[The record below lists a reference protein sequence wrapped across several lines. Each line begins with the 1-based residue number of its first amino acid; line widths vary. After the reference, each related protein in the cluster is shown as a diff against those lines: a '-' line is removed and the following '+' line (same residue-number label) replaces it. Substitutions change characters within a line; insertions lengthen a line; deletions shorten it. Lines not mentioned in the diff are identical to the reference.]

1 MRAVWATLGSSG
13 SGRIRKGGANAGG
26 VAQKEVEGGGER
38 VGMELIRRYRK
49 ERRNILERVRDERK
63 EVRVESAAR
72 WAVRYAVCVCSAS
85 MLVLNGHLAHH
96 VAHGYGVWAVV
107 TAVNC
112 SERTQGGML
121 RKSFERALG
130 TIVGCTAAIGVLYVD
145 DFIVPEAYGW
155 NLRASFLY
163 MCVLTFTAATVYL
176 RSTNKRENFDY
187 FYLLA
192 TLSFDYLLLSAFAD
206 ADVNEEPLH
215 RIYMVALGGFL
226 TMLTS
231 IFVFP
236 TYSGDELR
244 STCATNL
251 DRAATMVEEIGIGAI
266 EVYRG
271 EAKVDEH
278 ENSILRQEYK
288 AIMSSAPFEASMI
301 NLARFDMRSFGNL
314 GWGRE
319 GWSGWRLS
327 VNMPWERYRDLG
339 EGIRSLACA
348 CYTIGMLLEKSA
360 ANGGLHMEG
369 FDYEVELLSFTRL
382 VSQALL
388 QLASIVSGNS
398 EKSAKDLQIMIVLE
412 RGKRLRERAYNAAQ
426 SKESGS
432 TNAAFNSSTLMTL
445 LLALEDNLTDIYEAV
460 VELELAGFFDMKP
473 GPFAVLSGPR

>member
-1 MRAVWATLGSSG
+1 M
-13 SGRIRKGGANAGG
+13 
-26 VAQKEVEGGGER
+26 QKEVEGGKRRRLGLEW
-38 VGMELIRRYRK
+38 IRTYK
-49 ERRNILERVRDERK
+49 NERRNILERVSLERK

-72 WAVRYAVCVCSAS
+72 WAIRYAVCVCSAS

-130 TIVGCTAAIGVLYVD
+130 TIVGCTAAIGVLYID

-163 MCVLTFTAATVYL
+163 LCVLIFTAATVYL
-176 RSTNKRENFDY
+176 RSTNRRENFDY

-271 EAKVDEH
+271 EARADEM
-278 ENSILRQEYK
+278 ENSILHQEYK
-288 AIMSSAPFEASMI
+288 AIMSSAPFESSMI
-301 NLARFDMRSFGNL
+301 NLARFDMRSFGNV
-314 GWGRE
+314 GWGE
-319 GWSGWRLS
+319 GGWSGWRLS
-327 VNMPWERYRDLG
+327 VNMPWERYRGLG
-339 EGIRSLACA
+339 EGTRSLACA
-348 CYTIGMLLEKSA
+348 CYTIQTLLETIA
-360 ANGGLHMEG
+360 ANGGLQMQE
-369 FDYEVELLSFTRL
+369 FDFEVELLSFTRL
-382 VSQALL
+382 MSQALL
-388 QLASIVSGNS
+388 QLAAIVSGNTERS
-398 EKSAKDLQIMIVLE
+398 VEDLQIKVVLD
-412 RGKRLRERAYNAAQ
+412 RGARLRDRAYNYTQ
-426 SKESGS
+426 LENSGTS
-432 TNAAFNSSTLMTL
+432 ATFNTSTLMTL
-445 LLALEDNLTDIYEAV
+445 LLTLEENLAAV
-460 VELELAGFFDMKP
+460 YKSVQELEQEGFFDMKP
-473 GPFAVLSGPR
+473 GSFAVLSGPG